1 MLLTEAITVRVH
13 LDKYEKDI
21 DAVVAFITK
30 YINKRA
36 PTLRVK
42 VASVGQTRS
51 DKQKKT
57 SATHGTFKWKIEL
70 KKYSREEYDWMSVA
84 QHQQLY
90 DLSKKAGLI
99 KSKKCHNILKG
110 HATPL
115 DWLTLVARVAMP
127 EAKTDNSSNESLF
140 ADEKPKAMQIIDGS
154 SSQKGTVSSVCWKIA
169 MSSIWAP
176 SELLLLMVQFQV
188 AN

>member
-42 VASVGQTRS
+42 IASVGQMRS
-51 DKQKKT
+51 DKWQMT

-70 KKYSREEYDWMSVA
+70 KKYSREEYD
-84 QHQQLY
+84 
-90 DLSKKAGLI
+90 
-99 KSKKCHNILKG
+99 
-110 HATPL
+110 
-115 DWLTLVARVAMP
+115 
-127 EAKTDNSSNESLF
+127 
-140 ADEKPKAMQIIDGS
+140 
-154 SSQKGTVSSVCWKIA
+154 
-169 MSSIWAP
+169 
-176 SELLLLMVQFQV
+176 
-188 AN
+188 